1 MCSGIICPPLPPQR
15 HSCPAS
21 SPLSSSCLPPPSSCL
36 PPPSSCL
43 PPPSSCLP
51 PRSSCLRPLF
61 VMPAHPPRHSCPL
74 SSSFL
79 RRQESRGARQRRGI
93 PTTSGR
99 YTPNANPSVRAI
111 PESPAP
117 NPAPVRP
124 EPVEGPRTPCHRLLA
139 PARWPT
145 LPCPHGSRTQPPR
158 KDPRPPGV
166 WLPKAGNCF
175 TTIASLALDLYLQC
189 VTTATKRMHKHEP
202 SQLRPTRKVN
212 VQKSPPQLRP
222 ARKTMSLDA
231 APTLIIHPKAEAG
244 IRAVAR
250 WLLVIP
256 DASIT
261 ENCVWSGKIHVKQSQ
276 TM

>member
-1 MCSGIICPPLPPQR
+1 MPAPTLIMSAPPLR
-15 HSCPAS
+15 HSCP
-21 SPLSSSCLPPPSSCL
+21 PP
-36 PPPSSCL
+36 
-43 PPPSSCLP
+43 
-51 PRSSCLRPLF
+51 
-61 VMPAHPPRHSCPL
+61 
-74 SSSFL
+74 SSFL
-79 RRQESRGARQRRGI
+79 RRQESRGAGQRRGI

-202 SQLRPTRKVN
+202 SQLRPTRKAMSKKARRSYARPAK
-212 VQKSPPQLRP
+212 QCPSTPPQPSSSTR
-222 ARKTMSLDA
+222 RRRQ
-231 APTLIIHPKAEAG
+231 E
-244 IRAVAR
+244 
-250 WLLVIP
+250 
-256 DASIT
+256 
-261 ENCVWSGKIHVKQSQ
+261 SGPSHDGSS
-276 TM
+276 